1 MRKAMIIGVVFGGL
15 GVAPAAA
22 KENHEARRVLAT
34 FAECVVK
41 DSRAV
46 TSRAIVED
54 WDSKALIEH
63 KSKPISSSCLRGA
76 GFIAQLRASP
86 QMMKAAIAEQLV
98 RRDKIVVQ
106 AADVAK
112 LAPLNYRMPTPVV
125 TVNARTGKPLD
136 AKAIDAQKT
145 AVAATLGAIALNQ
158 LGECVVQ
165 ADPTGARSVLDT
177 PIGKPEELAAINA
190 ITPVMGQCLPK
201 DFKLVLDRSTVRSAV
216 ALSYYRMAM
225 AARGTVWAG
234 EASAG
239 AGAAH

>member
-1 MRKAMIIGVVFGGL
+1 M
-15 GVAPAAA
+15 
-22 KENHEARRVLAT
+22 
-34 FAECVVK
+34 
-41 DSRAV
+41 
-46 TSRAIVED
+46 
-54 WDSKALIEH
+54 
-63 KSKPISSSCLRGA
+63 
-76 GFIAQLRASP
+76 
-86 QMMKAAIAEQLV
+86 
-98 RRDKIVVQ
+98 
-106 AADVAK
+106 
-112 LAPLNYRMPTPVV
+112 

-136 AKAIDAQKT
+136 AKAVDAQKA

>member
-1 MRKAMIIGVVFGGL
+1 MRKAMIIGLVFGGL

-22 KENHEARRVLAT
+22 KENHEARRVLAS

-125 TVNARTGKPLD
+125 TVNARTGKPCESFGSGD
-136 AKAIDAQKT
+136 DICR
-145 AVAATLGAIALNQ
+145 GADLFH
-158 LGECVVQ
+158 L
-165 ADPTGARSVLDT
+165 SY
-177 PIGKPEELAAINA
+177 AAIRA
-190 ITPVMGQCLPK
+190 GIDIPTRRFWSIVDGDFGSWVQFVPPGRQPQPVAP
-201 DFKLVLDRSTVRSAV
+201 A
-216 ALSYYRMAM
+216 
-225 AARGTVWAG
+225 
-234 EASAG
+234 
-239 AGAAH
+239 